1 MKAYLIYTA
10 YEAARNKWF
19 AERFIKLGKSYGID
33 FSLLIW
39 EDISLSFSGGKTQIN
54 YKGDSLSAPDFVINR
69 TQDHLLS
76 LHFENAGVR
85 VFNSSEVCRVC
96 NNKMLTFELAASLG
110 LPFMDTAYHESADGG
125 INLPAVIKPLD
136 GKGGKDVMLV
146 NSKEE
151 LEAALPIFKGRPF
164 LSQKVASDVGRDH
177 RIYVMGG
184 RVMASFLR
192 YSDSDFR
199 SNYGINGN
207 AKPLEPDAFE
217 LDAIN
222 KIVSVLHPDFVGI
235 DFIFDNGRPVFNEI
249 EDCVGSRMVY
259 KYTDIDVAEE
269 YIKHILKKSL

>member
-10 YEAARNKWF
+10 FEAARNRWF
-19 AERFIKLGKSYGID
+19 AERFIELGKTHGID
-33 FSLLIW
+33 FSLLIR
-39 EDISLSFSGGKTQIN
+39 EDISLSYTDGKAVVN
-54 YKGDSLSAPDFVINR
+54 CLRERLSLPDFVINR

-76 LHFENAGVR
+76 AHFESAGVR

-110 LPFMDTAYHESADGG
+110 LPFMDTLYHESGAAN
-125 INLPAVIKPLD
+125 IPLPSVVKPLD

-146 NSKEE
+146 KSQKE
-151 LEAALPIFKGRPF
+151 LEDALPCFKGRPF
-164 LSQKVASDVGRDH
+164 LSQKVASDAGRDH

-184 RVMASFLR
+184 KVLASFLR
-192 YSDSDFR
+192 YSDLDFR
-199 SNYGINGN
+199 SNYGLSGN
-207 AKPLEPDAFE
+207 ARPLEPDDFE
-217 LDAIN
+217 LDTVN

-235 DFIFDNGRPVFNEI
+235 DFIFDNGKPVFNEI

-269 YIKHILKKSL
+269 YIKHILKTL